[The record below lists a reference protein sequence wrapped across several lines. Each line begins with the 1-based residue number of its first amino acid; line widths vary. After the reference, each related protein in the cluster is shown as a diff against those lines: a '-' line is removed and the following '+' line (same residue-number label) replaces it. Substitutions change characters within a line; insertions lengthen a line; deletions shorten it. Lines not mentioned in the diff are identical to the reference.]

1 MLEAAVA
8 EYPERAEL
16 RLFLALALRSGGREP
31 EAFRMLGQ
39 LVVRRVR
46 PPRLRPGG
54 AVLPRSPRRA
64 VKRHPALV
72 PLSEDHHHEL
82 VQARR
87 LLRAADGGA
96 DERLG
101 AASAYV
107 ESFFTDT
114 VEHFRRE
121 EEELFPVYLRHDGAD
136 AALVERILRE
146 HMELHGLARAL
157 RAEVAADDVREQTL
171 RDLGTLL
178 HDHVRLEE
186 RELFESIQRLVP
198 GEELDALQRCD
209 K

>member
-1 MLEAAVA
+1 M
-8 EYPERAEL
+8 
-16 RLFLALALRSGGREP
+16 
-31 EAFRMLGQ
+31 
-39 LVVRRVR
+39 
-46 PPRLRPGG
+46 
-54 AVLPRSPRRA
+54 
-64 VKRHPALV
+64 KRHPALV

-87 LLRAADGGA
+87 LLRAADGDA

-101 AASAYV
+101 AASTYV
-107 ESFFTDT
+107 ASFFTDT

-121 EEELFPVYLRHDGAD
+121 EEELFPVYLRHDGAEV
-136 AALVERILRE
+136 ALVERILRE

-198 GEELDALQRCD
+198 GEELDALQLV
-209 K
+209 